1 MHAKN
6 FELDYGDFVS
16 IEKFRYESADNV
28 VSLVVHLLILLIVDL
43 VRVVVGRGVG
53 DGFVREHFF
62 VVHSADQDVIAGCQ
76 IVTFTEKIG
85 VLF

>member
-16 IEKFRYESADNV
+16 IEKFRYKSADNV
-28 VSLVVHLLILLIVDL
+28 VSLVVHLLIVDL

>member
-6 FELDYGDFVS
+6 FELDYCDFVS
-16 IEKFRYESADNV
+16 IEKFRYKSADNV
-28 VSLVVHLLILLIVDL
+28 VSLVVHLLIVDL

-62 VVHSADQDVIAGCQ
+62 VVHSTDQDVIAGCQ